1 MVSVVRV
8 ELPGPIVR
16 EPEVAK
22 IPNIA
27 LKHTLVG
34 STCTASLEM
43 NGLVEVRFGQNLER
57 LLWNVPYSD
66 FMHLHRR
73 HILSLLVLK
82 NPNFS
87 KIDTPYCSM
96 HGTIS
101 EKGTLFY
108 DISRITLGTGK
119 LISGYHTT
127 RKRHSQTYVN
137 DAC

>member
-34 STCTASLEM
+34 SICTASLEM

-57 LLWNVPYSD
+57 LLWNV
-66 FMHLHRR
+66 
-73 HILSLLVLK
+73 
-82 NPNFS
+82 
-87 KIDTPYCSM
+87 
-96 HGTIS
+96 
-101 EKGTLFY
+101 
-108 DISRITLGTGK
+108 
-119 LISGYHTT
+119 
-127 RKRHSQTYVN
+127 TYVKPDKSIVVRGTMFDN
-137 DAC
+137 AMLTRLLRLFDQFS